1 MTGKKNAPCSWQA
14 GTTRDDPFAAATDT
28 RNVSPKR
35 VERQTGGTPYR
46 ITPSAGDPFNIAVSG
61 RDRWAL
67 EQLRKAGARGCTPI
81 HNPAPRWAAYVHD
94 LRTLGVEI
102 ETITEPHEGDFPGH
116 HARYV
121 LRSGVSLDREGGAL

>member
-1 MTGKKNAPCSWQA
+1 MADKKKAPCSGQA
-14 GTTRDDPFAAATDT
+14 DTARDVSFAGATNTR
-28 RNVSPKR
+28 SISSKR
-35 VERQTGGTPYR
+35 IKRHSGGTLYR
-46 ITPSAGDPFNIAVSG
+46 VTPSAGEAFCIVVSG

-81 HNPAPRWAAYVHD
+81 QNPAPRWAAYVHD

-102 ETITEPHEGDFPGH
+102 ETITEAHEGDFPGH

-121 LRSGVSLDREGGAL
+121 LRSGVSLGWKGGAA